1 MESANLHHQHQLQ
14 DQYFAGSSSLTTNT
28 TPSSYAHESGSAR
41 AWTQA
46 TTLNSGNSAG
56 PNSNGVIFNQRQKNE
71 SPIPSL
77 NSTMFQDLGLQ
88 YWNNNAANFSS
99 QSAYDLQ
106 LSKIKEELS
115 SSDSFPKF
123 TEMLNSPSS
132 TIEDPLLSSSSY
144 IKDEQTNLSLS
155 EKLLLKT
162 ISSGFPINGHD
173 QFSTR
178 QIPSSHH
185 NCSSFGSAVPSRG
198 SFSQIYPS
206 INISNFNQP
215 SSPLI
220 SGASL
225 DMNLQALDLLTS
237 TRFSGSFPH
246 PASLDPLDMFKDS
259 LSFGFDS
266 IQHSN
271 QRPACSP
278 NKISSANE
286 KITEAKRPNN
296 SLMEPKVTQAAA
308 PKKSKLESRAPC
320 PPLKVRKEKLGDRIA
335 ALQQLVAPF
344 GKTDTAS
351 VLMEAIGYIKFLQN
365 QVETLSVPYM
375 KSSRNNTSRSIQAA
389 SNSGGEESKRDLR
402 SRGLCLV
409 PLSCMSYVTTDGGG
423 GGIWPPPNFGGGT

>member
-14 DQYFAGSSSLTTNT
+14 DQYFAGSSSLTTTT
-28 TPSSYAHESGSAR
+28 TPSSYAESGSAH
-41 AWTQA
+41 AWTRT
-46 TTLNSGNSAG
+46 TTLNSGNSG
-56 PNSNGVIFNQRQKNE
+56 TNSNGVIFNQRQKNE

-88 YWNNNAANFSS
+88 YWNNNAGNFSS
-99 QSAYDLQ
+99 HSAYDLQ

-123 TEMLNSPSS
+123 TGMLNSPSS
-132 TIEDPLLSSSSY
+132 TIEDPLLPSSSY
-144 IKDEQTNLSLS
+144 IKDEHKDLSLS

-178 QIPSSHH
+178 QISSSHH
-185 NCSSFGSAVPSRG
+185 NCSSFGGAIPSRG

-220 SGASL
+220 SGSL

-237 TRFSGSFPH
+237 TRFNGSFPH

-278 NKISSANE
+278 NKISSANV
-286 KITEAKRPNN
+286 KTIEAKRLNN

-320 PPLKVRKEKLGDRIA
+320 PPFKVRKEKLGDRIA

-375 KSSRNNTSRSIQAA
+375 KPSRNNTSRSIQAA
-389 SNSGGEESKRDLR
+389 SNSGSEESKRDLR

-409 PLSCMSYVTTDGGG
+409 PLSCMAYVTTDGGG
-423 GGIWPPPNFGGGT
+423 GGIWPPPNFGEGT